1 MTYIQ
6 PEKLVSRIRLPS
18 SWWKSQ
24 PRFCSTQKRTEL
36 AKILSF
42 LVHAKLLTIFY
53 HEGSF
58 PGMRSRNHDLEFLIN
73 P

>member
-1 MTYIQ
+1 MVEI
-6 PEKLVSRIRLPS
+6 PAKAG
-18 SWWKSQ
+18 
-24 PRFCSTQKRTEL
+24 KRNRKEQL

-58 PGMRSRNHDLEFLIN
+58 PGNEIKKS
-73 P
+73 